1 GMQPPPSV
9 KTKMFHIQGYDDK
22 QASQLAQDIRA
33 MEGVFEAVAIPS
45 ETMLMVKLEN
55 QRSKEFQATLS
66 QAIMNRIGS

>member
-1 GMQPPPSV
+1 
-9 KTKMFHIQGYDDK
+9 MFNIQGYNDG
-22 QASQLAQDIRA
+22 QAAQLAKDVRA
-33 MEGVFEAVAIPS
+33 MEGVYEAVAIPS